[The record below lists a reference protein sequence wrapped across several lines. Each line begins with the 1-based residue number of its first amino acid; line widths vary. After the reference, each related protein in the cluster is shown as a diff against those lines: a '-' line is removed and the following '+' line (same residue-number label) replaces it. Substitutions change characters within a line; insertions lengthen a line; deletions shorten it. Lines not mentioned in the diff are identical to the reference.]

1 MSGTMYRKPP
11 KSVQTY
17 QIWNNQYVI
26 YEHLCYFIKNERMI
40 LLKCIMKRSLC
51 CSLNIKVSEIMLFF
65 KDNVD
70 EMFYHSLKKKFIL
83 KRY

>member
-1 MSGTMYRKPP
+1 MLF
-11 KSVQTY
+11 
-17 QIWNNQYVI
+17 
-26 YEHLCYFIKNERMI
+26 HKNERMI
-40 LLKCIMKRSLC
+40 LVKCIMKRSLC

>member
-1 MSGTMYRKPP
+1 
-11 KSVQTY
+11 
-17 QIWNNQYVI
+17 
-26 YEHLCYFIKNERMI
+26 
-40 LLKCIMKRSLC
+40 MKRSLC

-70 EMFYHSLKKKFIL
+70 EMFYYSLKKKFIL